1 MSTTYSYVVLRLAVE
16 KIRGEVIN
24 VGIALF
30 NEQQQPQS
38 IIMATLNKL
47 RAIDATWDT
56 ARLNAWRTNIDTI
69 LKRYDGP
76 RSAIDALGRFGFCE
90 PDAVGMFHADTQDD
104 LKQQLTTIKRTYIS
118 NKTTE
123 DKPVREKRTRLQT
136 LMRDQFKRM
145 QIFGNEAGDVQN
157 HLVVA
162 NLPVPGYD
170 EFKNDF
176 VYKNGVYRLTQTID
190 YNVSADS
197 VHNKLMEACL
207 KSTAAELAANAYGP
221 GTMRMAVL
229 DIPEALRDVT
239 DHHIDMLVAKGFE
252 VFHFGD
258 ASSMGNYMQKVIPS
272 GHAVA

>member
-1 MSTTYSYVVLRLAVE
+1 MITTFHYVVLRLAVE

-30 NEQQQPQS
+30 NEQQQPQI

-47 RAIDATWDT
+47 RAIDETWDN
-56 ARLNAWRTNIDTI
+56 ARLNGWRTNIDII
-69 LKRYDGP
+69 LKRYDDT
-76 RSAIDALGRFGFCE
+76 RSAIDALGRFGFCD
-90 PDAVGMFHADTQDD
+90 PDAVGMFHADTQDA
-104 LKQQLTTIKRTYIS
+104 LKQHLSTIKRTYVS
-118 NKTTE
+118 NKSTE
-123 DKPVREKRTRLQT
+123 DKPAREKRTRLQT

-145 QIFGNEAGDVQN
+145 QVFGNEAGDVQN

-162 NLPVPGYD
+162 NLRVPGY
-170 EFKNDF
+170 EELKNDF

-197 VHNKLMEACL
+197 VHHKLMEACL

-229 DIPEALRDVT
+229 DIPDALRDAT
-239 DHHIDMLVAKGFE
+239 DYHIDMLVAKGFE

-258 ASSMGNYMQKVIPS
+258 ASSMNNYMQKVIPRGYS
-272 GHAVA
+272 VP